1 MTARTLTPRALLLLG
16 VLTLIW
22 GTNWPLF
29 PIAMRE
35 ISVWTFRACSMTGA
49 GLMLLV
55 IARARGQLLDVPRR
69 HWGTL
74 LASSFCYLVVWNIAS
89 AYSTLLIPSGQT
101 AVLGFTM
108 PLWAALMAWGVLGQ
122 RPDGRQ
128 IAALVLGGL
137 AVCLL
142 MWPALDSY
150 AKAPL
155 GFALGIFAGLGWA
168 VGTLIL
174 QRRPIGVPALVLT
187 GWQLLLAGVPVSVG
201 ALLLGDHEWFVP
213 GWQTLAVVAYITV
226 VPMSLGNL
234 CWFAI
239 VGMLPA
245 NIAGVA
251 TILVPIVAMV
261 SGAIVHGEPLGV
273 LEFAAMACCAGA
285 LSLMVFRQRRQPARH
300 AASAEQ

>member
-1 MTARTLTPRALLLLG
+1 MNAAVLTPRALFLLG

-29 PIAMRE
+29 PIAMHE
-35 ISVWTFRACSMTGA
+35 ISVWTFRAFSMTGA

-55 IARARGQLLDVPRR
+55 IARMRGHVLDVPRT
-69 HWGTL
+69 HWPTL
-74 LASSFCYLVVWNIAS
+74 LASSFCYLVVWNLAS

-108 PLWAALMAWGVLGQ
+108 PLWAALIGWAVLGQ
-122 RPDGRQ
+122 SLGRRQ
-128 IAALVLGGL
+128 VAAVALGGL

-142 MWPALDSY
+142 MWPGLASY

-155 GFALGIFAGLGWA
+155 GFALEIFAGLGWA

-174 QRRPIGVPALVLT
+174 QRSPIEAPALVLT
-187 GWQLLLAGVPVSVG
+187 GWQLLLAGVPISIG
-201 ALLLGDHEWFVP
+201 AWLLGDHVWFMP
-213 GWQTLAVVAYITV
+213 DWQTLAAVTYITV

-239 VGMLPA
+239 VGILPA
-245 NIAGVA
+245 NVAGVA
-251 TILVPIVAMV
+251 TILVPIVAMI
-261 SGAIVHGEPLGV
+261 SGAIVHDEPLG
-273 LEFAAMACCAGA
+273 LIEFAAMACCAGA
-285 LSLMVFRQRRQPARH
+285 LSLMVLKRPPVTALSR
-300 AASAEQ
+300 